1 MDTAALFRPGMRA
14 RLIAGAIGVW
24 LAWAWIGHALASPGA
39 LYVSPQARVELLSAR
54 AQIAP
59 GERFWVGLRQVLAPG
74 WHTYWEN
81 PGDSGLP
88 ATLAWRL
95 PPGAGAGPTRW
106 PAPTRQ
112 AFGGLMNYGHA
123 GDVILLTELVAPT
136 DLAPGS
142 RFAIELAAQ
151 WLVCAEICIPE
162 EASFSL
168 DLPVGR
174 SVAAAAAPRLTTA
187 AAALP
192 PPAPWP
198 ARFARDGD
206 RLLLHLQMAG
216 VPPDRVA
223 DAYFFAKAPALLDH
237 AAPQAFTTATGA
249 LILAL
254 PLAGPAPALPDRLE
268 GVLVLR
274 GSGALAGSGTGTG
287 TGTKDAPWPGDSFTI
302 AAASGAVAAPPGW
315 PARHPAPPA
324 LTLLEALLFA
334 MLGGAILNLM
344 PCVFPIL
351 SMKALALL
359 DLPAADRAA
368 RRRDGVFYGA
378 GVLASFAAIAA
389 LLAALRAGGA
399 ELGWGFQLQSPIFV
413 AVMANVMLAVGL
425 NLSGVFAVRM
435 PGFATPRAAQ
445 QGGGFAAWL
454 TGALAVLVATPCTA
468 PFMGAAL
475 GLALT
480 APPWMMGAVI
490 LALGIGFAAPVL
502 VLTLLPATGRYLP
515 RPGPWLNQF
524 RALLAFPVYATAAW
538 LIWVLSQQ
546 TDPAGLALALG
557 SLVATGLAAWATGLA
572 STAPRHWPRILAVAA
587 AVAAIGLAVSIVKLP
602 ATRSSGSAGAG
613 AATTTTDA
621 IPFTTA
627 RLAGLRA
634 EGRPVF
640 VNMTAAWCITCL
652 VNEANV
658 LAAPALRDAFA
669 ARGVVTLKGDWT
681 RGDPEITAY
690 LRSHGRSGVP
700 LYVFYPAGNG
710 APEILPQILTDSLL
724 RGVLAR

>member
-1 MDTAALFRPGMRA
+1 MDAVAPFGTGMRA
-14 RLIAGAIGVW
+14 RLIAGAIGLW
-24 LAWAWIGHALASPGA
+24 LALAWIGPAQASSRALHI
-39 LYVSPQARVELLSAR
+39 SPQARIELLSAR
-54 AQIAP
+54 AEIAP

-88 ATLAWRL
+88 ATLTWRL
-95 PPGAGAGPTRW
+95 PSGAIAGPTLW
-106 PAPTRQ
+106 PVPTRQ
-112 AFGGLMNYGHA
+112 TFGGLMNYGHA

-136 DLAPGS
+136 ELAPGD
-142 RFAIELAAQ
+142 RFAIGLAAQ

-162 EASFSL
+162 EASFAL
-168 DLPVGR
+168 DVPVGR
-174 SVAAAAAPRLTTA
+174 SVDAPAAPRLMTA
-187 AAALP
+187 VAALP

-206 RLLLHLQMAG
+206 RLLLHLEMAG
-216 VPPDRVA
+216 IPLDRIG
-223 DAYFFAKAPALLDH
+223 DAYFFPRTPALLDH

-254 PLAGPAPALPDRLE
+254 PLAGTAPALPDRLE

-274 GSGALAGSGTGTG
+274 GSGAMAGPGTGAGAG
-287 TGTKDAPWPGDSFTI
+287 TRDAPWPGDGFTV
-302 AAASGAVAAPPGW
+302 AAGHGAVAAPPGW
-315 PARHPAPPA
+315 RAPPPGTPA
-324 LTLLEALLFA
+324 LTLWEALLFA

-359 DLPAADRAA
+359 DLPAEDRAA
-368 RRRDGVFYGA
+368 RRRDGVFYGV
-378 GVLASFAAIAA
+378 GVFASFAAIAA

-399 ELGWGFQLQSPIFV
+399 ELGWGFQLQSPVFV

-435 PGFATPRAAQ
+435 PALATPRVAQRGGRLAAC
-445 QGGGFAAWL
+445 L
-454 TGALAVLVATPCTA
+454 TGALAVVVATPCTA

-480 APPWMMGAVI
+480 APPWTMGAVI

-502 VLTLLPATGRYLP
+502 ILTLLPASGRYLP
-515 RPGPWLNQF
+515 RPGPWLIQF

-546 TDPAGLALALG
+546 TDPAGFALALG
-557 SLVATGLAAWATGLA
+557 SLVAAGLAAWATGLGSA
-572 STAPRHWPRILAVAA
+572 GPRLWPWILAVT
-587 AVAAIGLAVSIVKLP
+587 AAIASISLAVGIAKLP
-602 ATRSSGSAGAG
+602 ETRSSGGAET
-613 AATTTTDA
+613 ATLATDA
-621 IPFTTA
+621 ISFTPA

-658 LAAPALRDAFA
+658 LAAPAIRNALA
-669 ARGVVTLKGDWT
+669 AGGVVMLKGDWT
-681 RGDPEITAY
+681 RGDPDITAY

-700 LYVFYPAGNG
+700 LYVFYPSGSG
-710 APEILPQILTDSLL
+710 APEILPQILTESLL
-724 RGVLAR
+724 RNVLAR